1 MKKKNKKLK
10 LNLNI
15 FENKKALITGHTGF
29 KGSWLTLW
37 LLKQNAKILGIS
49 NKIITEPSNYNILK
63 KNKNLKSKFL
73 DIKNYKKLSETIKN
87 YKPDFIFHFAAQ
99 SLVKKSYNNP
109 RETFLTNSIGTM
121 NILDS
126 LRSIKRKCVVIL
138 ITSDKSYKN
147 LEIKRGY
154 KETDLLGGIDPYSAS
169 KASAELIIQSYIN
182 SYFRGE
188 NNKILIC
195 VGRAGNVIGG
205 GDWSQ
210 NRLIP
215 DCVKF
220 WSKNQKVLIRNPR
233 STRPW
238 QHVLE
243 ALRGYLFLAS
253 NLYHD
258 KKLHGEVF
266 NFGPNH
272 KKNYSVLDVIK
283 IFQKKWKSAS
293 WKIENNKDFYESN
306 LLKLNSNKAKKILKY
321 SNILS
326 FHKTVSLTAE
336 WYNAYYEKKVNMY
349 DYSIDQIKKFEN
361 LVKSKK

>member
-49 NKIITEPSNYNILK
+49 NKIITKPSNYNILK

-182 SYFRGE
+182 SYFRGR
-188 NNKILIC
+188 K
-195 VGRAGNVIGG
+195 
-205 GDWSQ
+205 
-210 NRLIP
+210 
-215 DCVKF
+215 
-220 WSKNQKVLIRNPR
+220 
-233 STRPW
+233 
-238 QHVLE
+238 
-243 ALRGYLFLAS
+243 
-253 NLYHD
+253 
-258 KKLHGEVF
+258 
-266 NFGPNH
+266 
-272 KKNYSVLDVIK
+272 
-283 IFQKKWKSAS
+283 
-293 WKIENNKDFYESN
+293 
-306 LLKLNSNKAKKILKY
+306 
-321 SNILS
+321 
-326 FHKTVSLTAE
+326 
-336 WYNAYYEKKVNMY
+336 
-349 DYSIDQIKKFEN
+349 
-361 LVKSKK
+361 